1 MDENRMKPSVSDG
14 QKNDVLLVHDK
25 RAGTVN
31 VVKGVDTDGNL
42 QTVPPTQKHASEF
55 MRVDNNSDPF
65 TNFFSN
71 FYRKINDTEGLGFF
85 RCNFSVVEQNAEAI
99 RQGNKQG
106 EMLRVPKPDFHE
118 FPKNQYRI
126 DPAKIDWE
134 SLKKIGITEETLKKT
149 KNLDRM
155 LRGYK
160 SRNLFRVSGQAG
172 DFYLTPTDAKISLY
186 TAQDGTVK
194 FKLHGI
200 QNDEKQLQR
209 PFHEYKFNDKEQKN
223 LQETGNLGE
232 VVKIKDPKSGE
243 QIPVFISRD
252 RETHELQYMRADKL
266 RIPDEICKAKIT
278 DQQKEDFAAGRPVK
292 VDGMTDK
299 DGKTFSATLQVSAVE
314 RGIEFLPKG
323 FQQNQQQQQGQN
335 RKPYQWVDENGNIR
349 APKTIGGVPLT
360 EEQQKKFAAEEAI
373 YVKGM
378 KKDGQD
384 QPYNA
389 YIKFNREKGKPD
401 FSRANPDKAQ
411 AKEIVPATESRT
423 QVAVNSDGKTNEAT
437 KHQKEPL
444 KQGQQKPTAGQK
456 QNRVKKEQQE
466 QKADKSL
473 KADKPKKSKGMKL

>member
-1 MDENRMKPSVSDG
+1 MKTKSIRPFRTD
-14 QKNDVLLVHDK
+14 KKTDVLLVHDK

-31 VVKGVDTDGNL
+31 VVKGVDTDGSL

-85 RCNFSVVEQNAEAI
+85 RCNASAVEQNAEAI

-126 DPAKIDWE
+126 DPAKIDWD
-134 SLKKIGITEETLKKT
+134 SLKKIGITEEMLKKT

-160 SRNLFRVSGQAG
+160 SRNLFRVSGQVG
-172 DFYLTPTDAKISLY
+172 DFYLTSTDAKISLY
-186 TAQDGTVK
+186 TAQDGRVK

-209 PFHEYKFNDKEQKN
+209 PFHGYTFTNKGEKN

-252 RETHELQYMRADKL
+252 RETHELEYMRADKL

-278 DQQKEDFAAGRPVK
+278 DQQKGDFAAGRPVK

-299 DGKTFSATLQVSAVE
+299 DGNTFSATLQVSAVE

-323 FQQNQQQQQGQN
+323 FQHNQQQQQGQN

-360 EEQQKKFAAEEAI
+360 EEQQKKFAAEETI

-401 FSRANPDKAQ
+401 FSRANPDKSQ

-437 KHQKEPL
+437 KYQKEPL

-473 KADKPKKSKGMKL
+473 KADKPKKSKGIKL